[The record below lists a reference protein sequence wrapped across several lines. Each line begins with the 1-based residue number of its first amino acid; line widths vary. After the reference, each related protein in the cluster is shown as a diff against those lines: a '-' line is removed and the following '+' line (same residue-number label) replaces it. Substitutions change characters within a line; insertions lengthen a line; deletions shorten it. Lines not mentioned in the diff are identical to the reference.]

1 MNHPPLAER
10 LRPKNLAE
18 CIGQEHLTGYGK
30 PIEVMIR
37 SRQPVSMILWGP
49 PGTGKT
55 TLAEIIAHLCQRMF
69 FTLSA
74 ASAGVRDVRDI
85 LEKASRE
92 RNLFSKGTPVLFI
105 DEIHRFNKTQ
115 QDGLLQAVER
125 GQIILIGAT
134 TENPSFEINKALLSR
149 LHVYVL
155 NALSP
160 DDLSRLVD
168 RALGSDTLIRP
179 LNLKIPERE
188 VLIQMACGDGRKL
201 LNLVEIIA
209 LNAGEGEVITPER
222 CLQIL
227 QRRMPYHDKT
237 GEEHYNL
244 ISAFIKSVRN
254 SDADAAVYYLARM
267 LDAGE
272 DPIFIARRLIILA
285 AEDVGL
291 ANPTG
296 LVLANSTF
304 DSVHKIGMPE
314 ARIPLS
320 VCTIYLAQSPKSN
333 TAYTA
338 IGNALSEVARSGQLP
353 VPLHLRNAPT
363 SLMKDLGYGR
373 DYKYAHHFE
382 GNISDQQCLPEAL
395 AGKTFY
401 HPGDNERE
409 QQAFKK
415 IQQLRREA
423 GNHDTTGQATL

>member
-10 LRPKNLAE
+10 LRPKNLSE
-18 CIGQEHLTGYGK
+18 FIGQEHLTGYGK
-30 PIEVMIR
+30 PIESMIR
-37 SRQPVSMILWGP
+37 SQQPVSMILWGP

-55 TLAEIIAHLCQRMF
+55 TLAEILARSCGRTF

-74 ASAGVRDVRDI
+74 VSAGVREVRDI
-85 LEKASRE
+85 LEKTAPQRH
-92 RNLFSKGTPVLFI
+92 LLSKGTPVLFI

-125 GQIILIGAT
+125 GHIILIGAT

-149 LHVYVL
+149 VHVYVL
-155 NALSP
+155 HALRP
-160 DDLSRLVD
+160 EDLSGLID
-168 RALGSDTLIRP
+168 RALATDEILRP
-179 LNLKIPERE
+179 LNLKIPDRE
-188 VLIQMACGDGRKL
+188 VLIRLASGDGRRL
-201 LNLVEIIA
+201 LNLIELISRHA
-209 LNAGEGEVITPER
+209 APGETITAER
-222 CLQIL
+222 CLEIL
-227 QRRMPYHDKT
+227 QKRTPYHDKD

-272 DPIFIARRLIILA
+272 DPLFIARRMIILA

-296 LVLANSTF
+296 LVLANATF

-320 VCTIYLAQSPKSN
+320 MCAIYLAQSPKSN
-333 TAYTA
+333 AAYTA
-338 IGNALSEVARSGQLP
+338 INRAMEEVAHSGQLP
-353 VPLHLRNAPT
+353 TPLHLRNAPT
-363 SLMKDLGYGR
+363 PLMKDLGYGQ

-382 GNISDQQCLPEAL
+382 GNISDQHCLPDSL
-395 AGKTFY
+395 IGKTFY
-401 HPGDNERE
+401 HPGNNERE
-409 QQAFKK
+409 QQAFKR
-415 IQQLRREA
+415 IQQLRKEA
-423 GNHDTTGQATL
+423 AKPDTTSQASL